1 MVIALVY
8 HPLTVKTYYD
18 EESIMSESDIKPKQ
32 INPAANASPQQ
43 QDNQRGNQP
52 AVNENKDVNVADVNV
67 NELADNKAGN
77 SNVDVRRN
85 LASNVRQNE
94 VSSEEPAEAAVD
106 TTNTPASTHISG
118 VSSSRPPQILI
129 AEDEYLIAASIR
141 DALMRYGETLNVVV
155 VQRSNML
162 VDNINNLKPDVL
174 LMDITLKGAMDGIE
188 AIQHIKATGRD
199 IPVIY
204 ITADSR
210 ITTLERAETTNPVAY
225 LIKPFREADLHKA
238 LAKALALLED

>member
-1 MVIALVY
+1 MQFTTRRAACITLVY
-8 HPLTVKTYYD
+8 HPLAAKTYYD
-18 EESIMSESDIKPKQ
+18 EESIMSDSDFKPKQ
-32 INPAANASPQQ
+32 ANPASGSQASHQ
-43 QDNQRGNQP
+43 GY
-52 AVNENKDVNVADVNV
+52 NETD
-67 NELADNKAGN
+67 
-77 SNVDVRRN
+77 SNGVVT
-85 LASNVRQNE
+85 
-94 VSSEEPAEAAVD
+94 D
-106 TTNTPASTHISG
+106 TTADTNAKSG
-118 VSSSRPPQILI
+118 VAKSGVAESSVNMDMNSTDVSGNMNSEVNNDVTVSASSSPPQILI

-141 DALMRYGETLNVVV
+141 DALMRYSEPLNVVV

-188 AIQHIKATGRD
+188 AIQHIKAAGRD

-238 LAKALALLED
+238 LTKALEQLEN